1 MQKRCMKQRLDN
13 FQKRRIT
20 SKKEQQEEEEATFG

>member
-1 MQKRCMKQRLDN
+1 MQKRCMKQRLDT

-20 SKKEQQEEEEATFG
+20 SKKEQQEEEATFG